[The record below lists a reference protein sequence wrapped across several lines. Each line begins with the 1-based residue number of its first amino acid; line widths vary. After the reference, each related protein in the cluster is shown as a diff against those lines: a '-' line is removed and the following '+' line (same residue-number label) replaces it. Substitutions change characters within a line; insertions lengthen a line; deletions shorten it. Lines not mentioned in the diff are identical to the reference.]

1 VNGNLGWIRNSAER
15 VNHLDWG
22 ISAQAEVTKPLYL
35 FAEVFGQERGHPPL
49 QFGFWYWIVFERVQV
64 AATYG
69 NRFGT
74 PPNGYRFTV
83 GLSLF
88 SRPFLPKAEWRRAW

>member
-1 VNGNLGWIRNSAER
+1 VNGNLGWNRDSADR
-15 VNHLDWG
+15 VSHLDWG
-22 ISAQAEVTKPLYL
+22 ISAQTEVTKPLFL
-35 FAEVFGQERGHPPL
+35 FAEVFGQERGHPSF

-64 AATYG
+64 NATYG

-74 PPNGYRFTV
+74 PPSGYRFTV

-88 SRPFLPKAEWRRAW
+88 SRPFLP